1 MDNSIAALASF
12 DESESVLDI
21 AVGDLHLRWQF
32 TGDTVCTHRDSY
44 RVT

>member
-12 DESESVLDI
+12 DESGSVLDI
-21 AVGDLHLRWQF
+21 AVGDLHLRRQF
-32 TGDTVCTHRDSY
+32 TGDTVCTRRDSY